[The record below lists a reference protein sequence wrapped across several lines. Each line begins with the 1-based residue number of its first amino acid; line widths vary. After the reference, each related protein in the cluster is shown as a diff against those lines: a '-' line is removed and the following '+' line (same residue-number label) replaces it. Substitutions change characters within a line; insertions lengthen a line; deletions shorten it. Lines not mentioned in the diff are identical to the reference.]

1 MTYKI
6 SYKPTS
12 PTTQKNN
19 QTFTL
24 SVMVE
29 WDASDA
35 PITPADTFTLTL
47 GTAQPPTGAIKST
60 TGTFPLALNFNSKNI
75 DTINRQALITAKL
88 SGTQSGNVSI
98 TGYLTS
104 QPAVK
109 ATYDIKVIP
118 ANITLSTDGFDK
130 RILPVADSDTLD
142 TSAPDEYQT
151 KLIVK
156 AMSQDTTPAPIADVP
171 ITLSISNPASFSVN
185 QSGNFFDLSS
195 GTAQPI
201 NADTSHQSPT
211 LDIKLVTNA
220 DGEAI
225 LGVVSNKHSGFIY
238 CRING
243 GTNSVTPARLYIY
256 EEPIK
261 NSTYEGPMVSLPFGK
276 DVEFNTT
283 KYSKPDFPITITA
296 NVSPN
301 EFCTVILND
310 KYQIDQPGSAFD
322 DNTLVVDGITADLN
336 TSAEGEDNTL
346 FYAVSNLGLLTDSQ
360 RYTFKVQNTN
370 TDPATGVYIVGPFT
384 SPRIGTMSSTMI
396 FNGMPTTVPLAADQQ
411 ALAKAGKAPLASP
424 NSYVI
429 YAHVSGWDSN
439 DNFVDKTNLSYPQ
452 TITDYTAEVDEKS
465 TDVFDDFADLGR
477 SPDSSKNATWELWY
491 VYYDGP
497 NGTGNKIAESVHTKG
512 ILETRNF

>member
-12 PTTQKNN
+12 PTTLKAP
-19 QTFTL
+19 QTL
-24 SVMVE
+24 KLYAMVE
-29 WDASDA
+29 WDAADA
-35 PITPADTFTLTL
+35 PITSTDSLTLTV
-47 GTAQPPTGAIKST
+47 GTAQPPTGTIT
-60 TGTFPLALNFNSKNI
+60 TRNATFPLKLNFQSNDI
-75 DTINRQALITAKL
+75 DTANRRAVVSATLIGGHT
-88 SGTQSGNVSI
+88 GNVSLM
-98 TGYLTS
+98 GYLTNQS
-104 QPAVK
+104 AVK
-109 ATYDIKVIP
+109 AAYDINVIP

-142 TSAPDEYQT
+142 TSAADEYQT

-156 AMSQDTTPAPIADVP
+156 AMSQEDNPAPVANTP

-185 QSGNFFDLSS
+185 QPGNFFDLSS

-201 NADTSHQSPT
+201 SADASHQSPT

-243 GTNSVTPARLYIY
+243 GSNTVTPARLYIY
-256 EEPIK
+256 KEPVG
-261 NSTYEGPMVSLPFGK
+261 NSVYEGPMVSLPFGK

-283 KYSKPDFPITITA
+283 KYNKPDFPITITA
-296 NVSPN
+296 DVNPN

-322 DNTLVVDGITADLN
+322 GNTLIVDGITADLN
-336 TSAEGEDNTL
+336 TSAKGEDNTL
-346 FYAVSNLGLLTDSQ
+346 FYAVSNRGLLTDSK
-360 RYTFKVQNTN
+360 RYIFKVQSTN
-370 TDPATGVYIVGPFT
+370 TDPATGEYIVGPFT

-396 FNGMPTTVPLAADQQ
+396 FDGMPTTIPLAADQQ

-429 YAHVSGWDSN
+429 YAHVSGWDSEG
-439 DNFVDKTNLSYPQ
+439 NFVDKTNLSYPQ
-452 TITDYTAEVDEKS
+452 TITDYSAEVDTKS
-465 TDVFDDFADLGR
+465 TDVLDDFDDLGR

-497 NGTGNKIAESVHTKG
+497 YGTGNKIAESVHTKG
-512 ILETRNF
+512 ILETRDF